1 MLQRGNW
8 VTFSKVARMH
18 ILRLASEAQVSA
30 APGETGNGRRRRE
43 TSCPHTG
50 CITGMKIAVR
60 LCAGTALLT

>member
-18 ILRLASEAQVSA
+18 ILRLARHRLSA
-30 APGETGNGRRRRE
+30 APAETGNGRHRE
-43 TSCPHTG
+43 TSCPHRG

-60 LCAGTALLT
+60 VCAGTTLLT